1 MVNKETQQSYLD
13 CQQVQDQL
21 AGYLKGGLADSAQ
34 RAMRLHLMGCDAC
47 SQALAEMRTM
57 DAELRLEARRYRQVL
72 DTLPAETSLRIQESV
87 YRRMRRALFFQRTLN
102 ATQQLG
108 TLVAVVLFLATVVLL
123 FNPWRQQLATLAT
136 AQAPAT
142 ALPLVLPA
150 ATETLPEAAPAGPSP
165 TPIATPLPAPAGEP
179 AEPLPAAQLPVVAN
193 QSPGEAAQEMLAAA
207 IEADLPGL
215 ALLTTRS
222 RPLPEAILRVWQRL
236 SRCQGQIAPQDFAYR
251 VMVHQGRFASVYVYQ
266 DDRYLGDIKL
276 WLYEDGDWYLA
287 FLNYSSFS
295 SLKDGCLNP

>member
-1 MVNKETQQSYLD
+1 MVNKGTQQSYLD

-34 RAMRLHLMGCDAC
+34 RAVRLHLMGCDAC

-123 FNPWRQQLATLAT
+123 FKPWQQQLATLGT
-136 AQAPAT
+136 AAAPAT
-142 ALPLVLPA
+142 ALPLVVPA
-150 ATETLPEAAPAGPSP
+150 AVETLPETLPAGPSP
-165 TPIATPLPAPAGEP
+165 TPLPAPAGEP
-179 AEPLPAAQLPVVAN
+179 AEPLPVAQPPVVAN
-193 QSPGEAAQEMLAAA
+193 QSPGEAAQEMMAAA

-295 SLKDGCLNP
+295 SLKNGCLNP